1 MKFNLTIDK
10 HYVKKILGH
19 GQYST
24 TEEIYGNHNFLI
36 YSKQRINKRA
46 AITKALKNLQN

>member
-1 MKFNLTIDK
+1 ML
-10 HYVKKILGH
+10 KKILGH